1 MTPGVKSAELK
12 NTEPT
17 SSDKPESTGSEAV
30 YSLNLRHETAIAW
43 VMPDSWEPLHG

>member
-1 MTPGVKSAELK
+1 M
-12 NTEPT
+12 EPT
-17 SSDKPESTGSEAV
+17 SSDKPESTASEIEAT